1 MDQTLFQ
8 HLQNHIETTMAVG
21 EDCADKISDA
31 AEKITGALLAG
42 RTIYSC
48 GIEETTTLSQLF
60 VNYLT
65 SGYQI
70 ERPGFPAIDLEAVVN
85 NAKDDECFSRSLYI
99 HGQSDDVMMVFSS
112 GGNNPILI
120 NTIESAV
127 EQGMLVI
134 LLSASDDNQLSDKL
148 CNNDIEIATANYGR
162 EFKATVGFLIIQCL
176 CKLIDNKIFGEN

>member
-8 HLQNHIETTMAVG
+8 HLQHHIETTMAVG

-31 AEKITGALLAG
+31 AEKITAALLAG

-48 GIEETTTLSQLF
+48 GIEETTHLSQLF

-70 ERPGFPAIDLEAVVN
+70 ERPGFPAVDLETINN
-85 NAKDDECFSRSLYI
+85 NAKDDECFARSVHI
-99 HGQSDDVMMVFSS
+99 HGQNNDVIMVFST
-112 GGNNPILI
+112 GGNAPILQ
-120 NTIESAV
+120 NTIDSAV
-127 EQGMLVI
+127 DQGMLVI
-134 LLSASDDNQLSDKL
+134 LFSALDDNLLADKL
-148 CNNDIEIATANYGR
+148 CNNDIEIDTANYGS
-162 EFKATVGFLIIQCL
+162 ESTATVIFLIIQCL

>member
-21 EDCADKISDA
+21 EDCAEKISDA
-31 AEKITGALLAG
+31 AEKITTALLAG

-48 GIEETTTLSQLF
+48 GIEETTSLSQLF

-70 ERPGFPAIDLEAVVN
+70 ERPGFPAVDLETMVN
-85 NAKDDECFSRSLYI
+85 HAKDDECFSRSVHI
-99 HGQSDDVMMVFSS
+99 HGQNDDVIMVFST
-112 GGNNPILI
+112 GGNNPILKK
-120 NTIESAV
+120 TIDSAV

-134 LLSASDDNQLSDKL
+134 LLSASDDNLLSDKL
-148 CNNDIEIATANYGR
+148 CTDDIEIATANYGR
-162 EFKATVGFLIIQCL
+162 ESTATVGFLIIQCL
-176 CKLIDNKIFGEN
+176 CKLIDNKIFGGN